1 MYRKWAI
8 SLPDMGKFGGKTDGL
23 TNLQSQHKLSSRR
36 QKRAP
41 LLGGDRLSADQKGKL
56 WEIWSHFPE
65 SAAL

>member
-1 MYRKWAI
+1 
-8 SLPDMGKFGGKTDGL
+8 MGKLWKENKGT
-23 TNLQSQHKLSSRR
+23 
-36 QKRAP
+36 QKPTISTQMFQQETEAST